1 MYLFNEESI
10 ILILSIETIDKQTE
24 ICTHKY
30 LYMDIDGILCLDATE
45 SQQERQ

>member
-10 ILILSIETIDKQTE
+10 ILILSIEAIEKQTE

-30 LYMDIDGILCLDATE
+30 LHRNIGVILCLDATE